1 MNMKNN
7 LRYTFL
13 LLLLCGMAFTACEDD
28 VTVGQEVD
36 ESQYE
41 NVTKLQ
47 GLLVD
52 QSTNKNSSVI
62 EMRGDVHS
70 TDISFRLSK
79 LPNKGVDVKITVD
92 EAYAAEYN
100 AAHNTTYEVYPAAN
114 VK

>member
-13 LLLLCGMAFTACEDD
+13 SLLLCGMAFTACEDD

-47 GLLVD
+47 GLLW
-52 QSTNKNSSVI
+52 
-62 EMRGDVHS
+62 
-70 TDISFRLSK
+70 IS
-79 LPNKGVDVKITVD
+79 LPIRIVL
-92 EAYAAEYN
+92 
-100 AAHNTTYEVYPAAN
+100 
-114 VK
+114 

>member
-13 LLLLCGMAFTACEDD
+13 SLLLCGMAFTACEDD

-62 EMRGDVHS
+62 EMRGDVQ
-70 TDISFRLSK
+70 TYLSVC
-79 LPNKGVDVKITVD
+79 LNCPTR
-92 EAYAAEYN
+92 EW
-100 AAHNTTYEVYPAAN
+100 T
-114 VK
+114 

>member
-13 LLLLCGMAFTACEDD
+13 SLLLCGMAFTACEDD

-52 QSTNKNSSVI
+52 QS
-62 EMRGDVHS
+62 G
-70 TDISFRLSK
+70 
-79 LPNKGVDVKITVD
+79 
-92 EAYAAEYN
+92 
-100 AAHNTTYEVYPAAN
+100 
-114 VK
+114 